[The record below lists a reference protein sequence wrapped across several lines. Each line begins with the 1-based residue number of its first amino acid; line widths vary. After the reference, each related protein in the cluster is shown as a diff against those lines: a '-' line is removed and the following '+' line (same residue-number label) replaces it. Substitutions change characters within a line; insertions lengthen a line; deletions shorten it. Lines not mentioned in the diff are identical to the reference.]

1 MNDEV
6 VVDVPV
12 EEYPVEEYQDVQDI
26 IVNIDTDEIV
36 NQIIQLQLSS
46 DSIKEEILL
55 MRIDNDIQYQKFNE
69 SLQYISN
76 YLTLIFMILSIF
88 AGFWIGF
95 RIGKKG

>member
-1 MNDEV
+1 MNEEIIVDESI
-6 VVDVPV
+6 
-12 EEYPVEEYQDVQDI
+12 EEYEEYEYVQDI

-36 NQIIQLQLSS
+36 NQIIELQVINEN
-46 DSIKEEILL
+46 IKEEILL

-69 SLQYISN
+69 DLQYMSN